1 MEHWICV
8 TCGTQFAQS
17 ETPPPTCPICSDPR
31 QYIGYEGQR
40 WTTLATMRRDG
51 FLDILPMRKRRG
63 FPPSQVGVTVSLEV
77 PSTIPSVFGLI
88 PPPQS

>member
-1 MEHWICV
+1 MLKAQHRVFQENDEE
-8 TCGTQFAQS
+8 TLRERLETYELQSDTQEKALTLHKLGVIYQS
-17 ETPPPTCPICSDPR
+17 I
-31 QYIGYEGQR
+31 
-40 WTTLATMRRDG
+40 
-51 FLDILPMRKRRG
+51 DILPMRKRRG